1 MGCLTRKSHMSGYHC
16 HFEIRRSR
24 FPIYVPRIVTKML
37 VVFLIPF
44 KEKQRR
50 KVHPTTGPE
59 GPDGEYKHSSTL
71 PLTSALDGVGGQRHG
86 PAALRPEM
94 TRYPLYRRL
103 GGPWVRS
110 GREGKILPE
119 QGFDPR
125 TVQPVASRY
134 TVFAIP
140 AYRIISIKIKLK
152 TLLRLRA
159 ELYLLPQLTMSS
171 TKLKACCVG
180 PLRQS

>member
-103 GGPWVRS
+103 GGPQGRS
-110 GREGKILPE
+110 GRVRKISPPP
-119 QGFDPR
+119 GFDPR
-125 TVQPVASRY
+125 TVQPVASCY
-134 TVFAIP
+134 TNYAIQAHQQFGSLLFLSTSCLIHFSPVFP
-140 AYRIISIKIKLK
+140 AFD
-152 TLLRLRA
+152 TVPRLSFDNVVKQA
-159 ELYLLPQLTMSS
+159 TF
-171 TKLKACCVG
+171 K
-180 PLRQS
+180 